1 MSELATLRRWLDD
14 LREAVERKTA
24 DLDAEQLARRSVPPS
39 TLSPLGL
46 VRHLAQME
54 HYWFRKVLGRHPEE
68 AQLFVVDGDWESQ
81 FDGAVA
87 DPAVV
92 EEAFAT
98 WRATIAQADA
108 FLDELP
114 DEALDVELDPGDR
127 IATIRDVLQQVLK
140 EYARHL
146 GHLDLLRETIDGRTG
161 E

>member
-1 MSELATLRRWLDD
+1 MILGDFLSVVLP
-14 LREAVERKTA
+14 
-24 DLDAEQLARRSVPPS
+24 ARGFYCLMAMKPEGKPS
-39 TLSPLGL
+39 
-46 VRHLAQME
+46 

-68 AQLFVVDGDWESQ
+68 PQLFVVGGDWESQ

-87 DPAVV
+87 DAAVV
-92 EEAFAT
+92 DEAFAT
-98 WRATIAQADA
+98 WRATVAQADA
-108 FLDELP
+108 FLDGLP
-114 DEALDVELDPGDR
+114 DEALDVEIDPGDR